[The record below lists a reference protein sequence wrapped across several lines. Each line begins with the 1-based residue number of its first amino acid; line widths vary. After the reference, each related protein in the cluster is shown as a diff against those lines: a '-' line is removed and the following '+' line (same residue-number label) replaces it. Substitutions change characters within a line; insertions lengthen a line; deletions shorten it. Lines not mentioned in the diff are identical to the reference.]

1 MWSAPVIPQYRT
13 YVIHGPAYERARPGG
28 YWGQGDAL
36 RWYTRVGSA
45 PASGVVIIDCLDQE
59 LADRLQGMIDGLG
72 LVAGLDYAMQ
82 CESGQLVETPE
93 VRWVPVM
100 APLDVRVEA
109 VARIAWSLSPM
120 PAEVRELHSRLDD
133 SRYDVRWPALR
144 DVAIERGAKPETI
157 EAASRQPTDYERWC
171 YLGDALSAKYHRAWQ
186 EAEANHRPVLLSQ
199 TYFG

>member
-1 MWSAPVIPQYRT
+1 
-13 YVIHGPAYERARPGG
+13 
-28 YWGQGDAL
+28 
-36 RWYTRVGSA
+36 
-45 PASGVVIIDCLDQE
+45 
-59 LADRLQGMIDGLG
+59 MIDGLG

-157 EAASRQPTDYERWC
+157 EAASRQPPADR
-171 YLGDALSAKYHRAWQ
+171 LRALVLPQRRAVRQ
-186 EAEANHRPVLLSQ
+186 VPPRLARGGGKPPTCPVVANLLRV
-199 TYFG
+199 TAR